1 MSTGTELSPNR
12 LGGGLMFDRI
22 AKRYDRLNRI
32 MSFGLD
38 RLWRRRL
45 VRCLGPLGEGDV
57 VLDVASG
64 TADVALSIVNTWS
77 GVHVVGVDPSGG
89 MLDVGREKVSARGL
103 DGTIRLDIGDVQD
116 LPYEDDSFAASC
128 ISFGIRNVP
137 DRLLGLRE
145 MCRVTR
151 PGGVV
156 AVLELS
162 EPGGG
167 LLGPLARF
175 HVHHV
180 VPRLGAW
187 LSGEREYR
195 YLQESVAAFPPA
207 PEFAELMAS
216 VGLEV
221 ERVSPQTLGTAHLY
235 VSRTP
240 TSPKVDS

>member
-1 MSTGTELSPNR
+1 MEP
-12 LGGGLMFDRI
+12 
-22 AKRYDRLNRI
+22 
-32 MSFGLD
+32 
-38 RLWRRRL
+38 
-45 VRCLGPLGEGDV
+45 EG
-57 VLDVASG
+57 
-64 TADVALSIVNTWS
+64 
-77 GVHVVGVDPSGG
+77 GVD
-89 MLDVGREKVSARGL
+89 
-103 DGTIRLDIGDVQD
+103 
-116 LPYEDDSFAASC
+116 AA
-128 ISFGIRNVP
+128 GV
-137 DRLLGLRE
+137 
-145 MCRVTR
+145 RVR
-151 PGGVV
+151 PGAAAAR
-156 AVLELS
+156 AVERGRVS

-235 VSRTP
+235 VTRKP